1 VTAVFRNVLLS
12 VTPFGACP
20 VARKGLK
27 IRVSFG
33 SIFSDSSGT
42 IGTEKSL
49 RPIEIHLSTT
59 LLAFSI
65 SVGSLEDLFHRVIAL
80 LFDPKEKLYTH
91 YP

>member
-1 VTAVFRNVLLS
+1 LLLGKVTTVFRNVLLS

-20 VARKGLK
+20 VERKGLK
-27 IRVSFG
+27 ILVSFG

-65 SVGSLEDLFHRVIAL
+65 SDKSHSDRLRIS
-80 LFDPKEKLYTH
+80 
-91 YP
+91 